1 MCGQFHCC
9 VIFFAKVVTILITVG
24 LLICLL
30 RTRKQRE
37 RIERIQS
44 VAYTP
49 LDSYPTNTVSN
60 SQFVA
65 GDEDELLKDGGEISI
80 Q

>member
-1 MCGQFHCC
+1 MGTVLVTLGLC
-9 VIFFAKVVTILITVG
+9 VCILKG
-24 LLICLL
+24 K
-30 RTRKQRE
+30 KQRE

-49 LDSYPTNTVSN
+49 LDSYPANTISN

-65 GDEDELLKDGGEISI
+65 DFGDEELLKDGEINMNI
-80 Q
+80 